1 MRLPDVADTEQL
13 FRLIQSIPSPKAEP
27 FKQWMAQ
34 VAAYRIARRGGAT
47 AREAVEK
54 EIGQSVVLPMN
65 AKQIAQGDALAI
77 TGTTQD
83 EIRSTASKQPSARKA
98 A

>member
-1 MRLPDVADTEQL
+1 MRLLDVADTEQL

-47 AREAVEK
+47 AREAVEM
-54 EIGQSVVLPMN
+54 EIVQSVVSLMN
-65 AKQIAQGDALAI
+65 AKQIARSDTLAI
-77 TGTTQD
+77 TSITPD
-83 EIRSTASKQPSARKA
+83 ESRPTASKQSSTRKA
-98 A
+98 E